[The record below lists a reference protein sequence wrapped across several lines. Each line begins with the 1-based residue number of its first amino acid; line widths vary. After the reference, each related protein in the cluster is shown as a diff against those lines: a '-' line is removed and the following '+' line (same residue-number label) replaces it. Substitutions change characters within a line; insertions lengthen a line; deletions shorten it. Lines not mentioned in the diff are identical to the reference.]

1 MVIGN
6 CIHANTFH
14 FVKLSSVRSE
24 VLFLTR
30 IKTEKA
36 SSMDGPKNI
45 CSQTQTNA
53 EISTSS
59 SLNYIDRLA
68 ESLARQN
75 AKSTADYQRYLTYY
89 KIYYTERLRS
99 RQWMDLQEKY
109 QMDTTNA
116 AAAIA
121 QSAIQQKVCHAA
133 PYPTPISI
141 PNGTDGQT
149 YPIPDITKFMYD
161 KNNGYYYDQVT
172 GLYYDANSTYF
183 WNCVIQQYLY
193 YDKETR
199 TYCLVQSSQEN
210 SATKDIQTSETD
222 IQTEPERK
230 EPNEKRFKS
239 ISARKVAKDVERWT
253 KHLNQTGTN
262 YSSIETK
269 PAFNKNSANLA
280 LGSADLTPHLHYL
293 KDRVKKKI
301 TNTSL
306 NVMSRDRA
314 KERRLGYVESNAPQP
329 SKLKKITLESRQ
341 TTSGVQPVDG
351 DNVGKKLMRKMGW
364 IDGQGLGK
372 ANQGIATFIQAEAL
386 NITTAVGFRKSNN
399 EAPKTMAVESYRS
412 LIKQKTR
419 ERYQELSSE

>member
-1 MVIGN
+1 
-6 CIHANTFH
+6 
-14 FVKLSSVRSE
+14 
-24 VLFLTR
+24 
-30 IKTEKA
+30 
-36 SSMDGPKNI
+36 
-45 CSQTQTNA
+45 
-53 EISTSS
+53 
-59 SLNYIDRLA
+59 
-68 ESLARQN
+68 
-75 AKSTADYQRYLTYY
+75 
-89 KIYYTERLRS
+89 
-99 RQWMDLQEKY
+99 
-109 QMDTTNA
+109 
-116 AAAIA
+116 
-121 QSAIQQKVCHAA
+121 
-133 PYPTPISI
+133 
-141 PNGTDGQT
+141 
-149 YPIPDITKFMYD
+149 MYD

-193 YDKETR
+193 YNKETR

-314 KERRLGYVESNAPQP
+314 KERRMGYVESNAPQP

-372 ANQGIATFIQAEAL
+372 ANQGIATFIQVILFLFKFNNNKFVINIFQAEAL